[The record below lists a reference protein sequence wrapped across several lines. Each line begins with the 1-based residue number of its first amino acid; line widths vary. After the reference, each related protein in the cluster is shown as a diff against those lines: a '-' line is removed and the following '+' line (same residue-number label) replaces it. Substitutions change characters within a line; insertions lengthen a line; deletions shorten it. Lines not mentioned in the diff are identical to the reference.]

1 MAEERNQFV
10 DIMRGI
16 AMLLVVLGHT
26 MTGCTTGAEESILF
40 NIVAGNFMS
49 AITLC
54 VVVINLILQSNML
67 KSYWE

>member
-1 MAEERNQFV
+1 M
-10 DIMRGI
+10 
-16 AMLLVVLGHT
+16 VLG
-26 MTGCTTGAEESILF
+26 LF
-40 NIVAGNFMS
+40 FDVSMPNTRPEFPSVSVYELIAGNFMS